1 MSRGYFGIGLEN
13 SKHPVN
19 LGSLWRTAYN
29 MQANFIFTIN
39 QRYKSQKSDTV
50 KAWRH
55 LPFYEYQTVEQF
67 QQSIP
72 RECNIVGVEITAGA
86 HSLFN
91 FVHPERAIYLLG
103 PEDGSIS
110 PTAQKFCHSIVYIP
124 TNLCMNV
131 ANAGAIVMYDRILK
145 GQKVI

>member
-1 MSRGYFGIGLEN
+1 MRGYFGIGLEN
-13 SKHPVN
+13 SKHAVN
-19 LGSLWRTAYN
+19 LGTLWRTAYN
-29 MQANFIFTIN
+29 LRANFIFTIN

-67 QQSIP
+67 KESIP
-72 RECNIVGVEITAGA
+72 RECSVIGVELATNARPIN
-86 HSLFN
+86 N

-110 PTAQKFCHSIVYIP
+110 PAALSLCRSVIYIP
-124 TNLCMNV
+124 TELCLNV
-131 ANAGAIVMYDRILK
+131 TMAGGIVMWDRISK
-145 GQKVI
+145 GKSSG